1 MALSARLLTLR
12 NSPVLL
18 KLPPYL
24 SALCIVIGIA
34 WLFILPLNEY
44 SRQTY
49 VSENAILPGQVH
61 TYFGGSEHNVF
72 RAYRQEVYQISQV
85 SETDRLAALENVL
98 REIGLKVAAQPYRF
112 TVAGE
117 DVEGTNVYGLLQG
130 PRADATEAMVLMAA
144 WLNFE
149 GEINYSGL
157 ALALTLARYF
167 KRWSIWSKDI
177 ILLIPADSTYGPEAW
192 VSAYHSTSPD
202 ITATRNV
209 SSLPIKAGALQAA
222 VALDYPVGPWGHRFD
237 KLDILYDGING
248 ALPNLDLLNTAV
260 AVASGQMGIGCSIH
274 GILSHSDSYR
284 DRLTTLAKGVVT
296 QSAGQAT
303 GPHSA
308 FVPYHVD
315 AITLKTVGDGWHDEM
330 SLGRTT
336 ESLFRSINNLLEH
349 LHQSFFFYILL
360 NANRFASIGNYLP
373 AAMLLQAWR
382 SQPKYHSHTIQ
393 DTGLLLD
400 RANMAQVL
408 LRHWVPRYLL
418 LDDGAAAEPHDHGVF
433 KRINLGSVAQKATSA
448 AIGHESTSAS
458 EEHTDPLIG
467 LLVTLAK
474 WTKGY
479 AIFLQDLLDM
489 LGAVQTRPEVWA
501 TFDSIRRHPELGI
514 PATFAKT
521 LVLYL
526 TATGNPAHLSLAWKV
541 YEAVPSL
548 SVMECID
555 FPLQLI
561 EHGLGTPDRIF
572 HLLNSKVGPEIV
584 KPEFRATPRLA
595 LQPAQVDLAHLVA
608 YAWAKQEHTS
618 SRVAFRR
625 VWEVY
630 RFLQD
635 RGAPLSPLMSRSLV
649 RAGIAQPMQEGKNV
663 SLAQVKYIIAIVQRL
678 EGKEAAAY
686 LDRLVWPINKR
697 LRDPS
702 NPAAVARLSWWA
714 GRMDDGIARRMRWRL
729 KLWTKKKRGWFD
741 GDGPLAKRR
750 RSKDVQSANA
760 DDTELFA
767 TMLPP
772 AVDVGTEQTDW
783 RQIIGEDVEASS
795 SGELVEIE
803 ASSIPCSPEDAAS
816 AYFERAEATTTP
828 RVVLEARKDKANFLP
843 QDPLVS
849 YDPVPAWSD
858 AADATNPD
866 LGLTKLLLT
875 DKSFVSYDPA
885 FAWLEAD
892 DAVKPDVE
900 PAKVPLTEYSP
911 ASYDLVSA
919 RSHASGPSSP
929 VEASTR
935 VMPTSLFVHNDSR
948 PPQPEARVPA
958 ATTDDLAT
966 VNDRELEH
974 TASADVPSTSM
985 SLPVTRNTGHVELEY
1000 KEGNASGWRNFSQR
1014 WQNRRKRS
1022 KYDTYAKQ
1030 TKQ

>member
-1 MALSARLLTLR
+1 MASHIARTRPRTHVMRPRIPATAPSVSTAIWITDDLLAEAFHRFVRVSQTHAHRRHGSSNPGPLEARRRHARRRMGLASAVPVGEPPVVDLGALFGLGARSPAQPEKSWKWEAPSLQVPGLGAGPPAPPLGAGTWSPVSFRQNARQVRRQQLESVEDPMMAVKASQTAFRDLLSTYEHLERLDKGGMQEILAFLQSSKDERQAQNVLALIQWLDKREIERDALLAMAMCMRDKGSLQTLQEDQLTL
-12 NSPVLL
+12 SLAFLL
-18 KLPPYL
+18 GRIE
-24 SALCIVIGIA
+24 A
-34 WLFILPLNEY
+34 
-44 SRQTY
+44 
-49 VSENAILPGQVH
+49 
-61 TYFGGSEHNVF
+61 
-72 RAYRQEVYQISQV
+72 
-85 SETDRLAALENVL
+85 ETPTIE
-98 REIGLKVAAQPYRF
+98 
-112 TVAGE
+112 
-117 DVEGTNVYGLLQG
+117 
-130 PRADATEAMVLMAA
+130 
-144 WLNFE
+144 
-149 GEINYSGL
+149 L
-157 ALALTLARYF
+157 ALAQTLDALPAIQRHSTVVELSRQLRATYKRGDRNPGMIRTLFRILDSCQSLQGSHTEHATWRQVYEQLGSLLKPAALARHMC
-167 KRWSIWSKDI
+167 
-177 ILLIPADSTYGPEAW
+177 G
-192 VSAYHSTSPD
+192 
-202 ITATRNV
+202 
-209 SSLPIKAGALQAA
+209 
-222 VALDYPVGPWGHRFD
+222 
-237 KLDILYDGING
+237 
-248 ALPNLDLLNTAV
+248 
-260 AVASGQMGIGCSIH
+260 
-274 GILSHSDSYR
+274 
-284 DRLTTLAKGVVT
+284 
-296 QSAGQAT
+296 
-303 GPHSA
+303 
-308 FVPYHVD
+308 
-315 AITLKTVGDGWHDEM
+315 
-330 SLGRTT
+330 
-336 ESLFRSINNLLEH
+336 
-349 LHQSFFFYILL
+349 
-360 NANRFASIGNYLP
+360 
-373 AAMLLQAWR
+373 
-382 SQPKYHSHTIQ
+382 
-393 DTGLLLD
+393 LD
-400 RANMAQVL
+400 RVDMAQVL

-433 KRINLGSVAQKATSA
+433 KRINLGSVARKATSA
-448 AIGHESTSAS
+448 AMGRESTSAS

-479 AIFLQDLLDM
+479 AVLLQDLLDM
-489 LGAVQTRPEVWA
+489 LGAVQTRREVWA
-501 TFDSIRRHPELGI
+501 TFDNIRRHPGLGI
-514 PATFAKT
+514 PTTFAKT

-526 TATGNPAHLSLAWKV
+526 AATGNPAHLSLAWKV

-555 FPLQLI
+555 FPMQLI

-584 KPEFRATPRLA
+584 KPEFRDTPRLA
-595 LQPAQVDLAHLVA
+595 LQPAQIDLAHLVA

-625 VWEVY
+625 VWE
-630 RFLQD
+630 D

-663 SLAQVKYIIAIVQRL
+663 SLAQVKYILAIVQRL

-750 RSKDVQSANA
+750 RSKDVRSATA

-767 TMLPP
+767 TMLPR
-772 AVDVGTEQTDW
+772 AADVGTEQTDW

-803 ASSIPCSPEDAAS
+803 ASSIPCNPEDAAS

-885 FAWLEAD
+885 FGWLEAD

-900 PAKVPLTEYSP
+900 PAKVLMTKDTP

-919 RSHASGPSSP
+919 VTHASGPSTP
-929 VEASTR
+929 VAKPTR
-935 VMPTSLFVHNDSR
+935 AVPTVHSVHNDPR
-948 PPQPEARVPA
+948 PLRLEVGDPA
-958 ATTDDLAT
+958 STDDLAT
-966 VNDRELEH
+966 VNNLGKEH
-974 TASADVPSTSM
+974 TASADVPSTSFP
-985 SLPVTRNTGHVELEY
+985 LPITRDPGHVELEY
-1000 KEGNASGWRNFSQR
+1000 KEGNASGWRNFSQQ
-1014 WQNRRKRS
+1014 WQNRRKKS
-1022 KYDTYAKQ
+1022 NYDTY
-1030 TKQ
+1030 TKQMKQ

>member
-1 MALSARLLTLR
+1 LESVEDPMMAVKASQTAFRDLLSTYEHLERLNKGGMQEILAFLQSSKDERQAQNVLALIQWLDKREIERDALLAMAMCMRDKGSLQTLQEDQLTL
-12 NSPVLL
+12 SLAFLL
-18 KLPPYL
+18 GRIE
-24 SALCIVIGIA
+24 A
-34 WLFILPLNEY
+34 
-44 SRQTY
+44 
-49 VSENAILPGQVH
+49 
-61 TYFGGSEHNVF
+61 
-72 RAYRQEVYQISQV
+72 
-85 SETDRLAALENVL
+85 ETPTIE
-98 REIGLKVAAQPYRF
+98 
-112 TVAGE
+112 
-117 DVEGTNVYGLLQG
+117 
-130 PRADATEAMVLMAA
+130 
-144 WLNFE
+144 
-149 GEINYSGL
+149 L
-157 ALALTLARYF
+157 ALAQTLDALPAIQRHSTVVELSRQLRATYKRGDRNPGMIRTLFRILDSCQSLQGSHTEHATWRQVYEQLGSLLKPAALARHMC
-167 KRWSIWSKDI
+167 
-177 ILLIPADSTYGPEAW
+177 G
-192 VSAYHSTSPD
+192 
-202 ITATRNV
+202 
-209 SSLPIKAGALQAA
+209 
-222 VALDYPVGPWGHRFD
+222 
-237 KLDILYDGING
+237 
-248 ALPNLDLLNTAV
+248 
-260 AVASGQMGIGCSIH
+260 
-274 GILSHSDSYR
+274 
-284 DRLTTLAKGVVT
+284 
-296 QSAGQAT
+296 
-303 GPHSA
+303 
-308 FVPYHVD
+308 
-315 AITLKTVGDGWHDEM
+315 
-330 SLGRTT
+330 
-336 ESLFRSINNLLEH
+336 
-349 LHQSFFFYILL
+349 
-360 NANRFASIGNYLP
+360 
-373 AAMLLQAWR
+373 
-382 SQPKYHSHTIQ
+382 
-393 DTGLLLD
+393 LD
-400 RANMAQVL
+400 RVDMAQVL
-408 LRHWVPRYLL
+408 RQYWVPRYLL
-418 LDDGAAAEPHDHGVF
+418 LDDGAAAESHDHGVF
-433 KRINLGSVAQKATSA
+433 KRINLGSAARKATSA
-448 AIGHESTSAS
+448 AIGHESSSVS

-467 LLVTLAK
+467 LLITLAK

-584 KPEFRATPRLA
+584 KPELRATPRLA

-729 KLWTKKKRGWFD
+729 KLWTKKKRGWLD

-750 RSKDVQSANA
+750 RSKDVQSATA

-772 AVDVGTEQTDW
+772 AADVGTEQTDW

-803 ASSIPCSPEDAAS
+803 ASSIPCNPEDAAS

-892 DAVKPDVE
+892 DAVKPDVG

-935 VMPTSLFVHNDSR
+935 VMLTSLFVHNDSR

-966 VNDRELEH
+966 VNDRGLEH

-985 SLPVTRNTGHVELEY
+985 SLPVTRNAGHVELEY
-1000 KEGNASGWRNFSQR
+1000 KEGNASGWRNFSQQ
-1014 WQNRRKRS
+1014 WQNRRKKS
-1022 KYDTYAKQ
+1022 NYDTYTKR

>member
-1 MALSARLLTLR
+1 MKLRIPATAPSVSTAIWITDDLLAEAFHRFARVSHTHANRRHGSNNPGPLEARRRHAMRRMGLASAVPVGGPPVVDLGALFGLGARSPAQPEKSWKWEAPSLQVPGLGTGPPAPPLGAGTWSPVSFRQNARQVRRQQLESVEDPMMAVKASQTAFRDLLSTYEHLERLNKGGMQEILAFLQSSKDEWQAQNVLALIQWLDKREIERDALLAMAMCMRDKGSLQTLQEDQLTL
-12 NSPVLL
+12 SLAFLL
-18 KLPPYL
+18 GRIE
-24 SALCIVIGIA
+24 A
-34 WLFILPLNEY
+34 
-44 SRQTY
+44 
-49 VSENAILPGQVH
+49 
-61 TYFGGSEHNVF
+61 
-72 RAYRQEVYQISQV
+72 
-85 SETDRLAALENVL
+85 ETPTIE
-98 REIGLKVAAQPYRF
+98 
-112 TVAGE
+112 
-117 DVEGTNVYGLLQG
+117 
-130 PRADATEAMVLMAA
+130 
-144 WLNFE
+144 
-149 GEINYSGL
+149 L
-157 ALALTLARYF
+157 ALAQTLDALPAIQRHSTVVELSRQLRATYKRGDRNPGMIRTLFRILDSCQSLQGSHTEHATWRQVYEQLGSLLKPAALARHMC
-167 KRWSIWSKDI
+167 
-177 ILLIPADSTYGPEAW
+177 G
-192 VSAYHSTSPD
+192 
-202 ITATRNV
+202 
-209 SSLPIKAGALQAA
+209 
-222 VALDYPVGPWGHRFD
+222 
-237 KLDILYDGING
+237 
-248 ALPNLDLLNTAV
+248 
-260 AVASGQMGIGCSIH
+260 
-274 GILSHSDSYR
+274 
-284 DRLTTLAKGVVT
+284 
-296 QSAGQAT
+296 
-303 GPHSA
+303 
-308 FVPYHVD
+308 
-315 AITLKTVGDGWHDEM
+315 
-330 SLGRTT
+330 
-336 ESLFRSINNLLEH
+336 
-349 LHQSFFFYILL
+349 
-360 NANRFASIGNYLP
+360 
-373 AAMLLQAWR
+373 
-382 SQPKYHSHTIQ
+382 
-393 DTGLLLD
+393 LD
-400 RANMAQVL
+400 RVDMAQVL
-408 LRHWVPRYLL
+408 RQYWVPRYLL
-418 LDDGAAAEPHDHGVF
+418 LDDGAAAESHDHGVF
-433 KRINLGSVAQKATSA
+433 KRINLGSAARKATSA
-448 AIGHESTSAS
+448 AIGHESSSVS

-467 LLVTLAK
+467 LLITLAK

-584 KPEFRATPRLA
+584 KPELRATPRLA

-608 YAWAKQEHTS
+608 VPARLGCLPIPPGPRRAALAAD
-618 SRVAFRR
+618 VAFPGPGR
-625 VWEVY
+625 
-630 RFLQD
+630 D
-635 RGAPLSPLMSRSLV
+635 RAAD
-649 RAGIAQPMQEGKNV
+649 AGGKNV

-729 KLWTKKKRGWFD
+729 KLWMKKKRGWFD

-750 RSKDVQSANA
+750 RSKDVQSATA

-772 AVDVGTEQTDW
+772 AADVGTEQTDW

-803 ASSIPCSPEDAAS
+803 ASSIPCNPEDAAS

-892 DAVKPDVE
+892 DAVKPDVG

-935 VMPTSLFVHNDSR
+935 VMLTSLFVHNDSR

-966 VNDRELEH
+966 VNDRGLEH

-985 SLPVTRNTGHVELEY
+985 LLPVTRNAGHVELEY
-1000 KEGNASGWRNFSQR
+1000 KEGNASGWRNFSQQ
-1014 WQNRRKRS
+1014 WQNRRKKS
-1022 KYDTYAKQ
+1022 NYDTYTKR

>member
-1 MALSARLLTLR
+1 MAAIIPDHWKPEGGMPDVAWDWLQQYRFRRTVWAGG
-12 NSPVLL
+12 
-18 KLPPYL
+18 K
-24 SALCIVIGIA
+24 IA
-34 WLFILPLNEY
+34 GTAGEELE
-44 SRQTY
+44 
-49 VSENAILPGQVH
+49 V
-61 TYFGGSEHNVF
+61 GGSESSVPGVGAGPPPAPLGARTWSPVPF
-72 RAYRQEVYQISQV
+72 RQNARLQRRQQLEVVEDPMKAVRASQIAFRDFLSAHEHLKKLDTGVMQEIV
-85 SETDRLAALENVL
+85 AFLQSSKDERQAQNVL
-98 REIGLKVAAQPYRF
+98 TLVQWLDKREIERDALHVMALCLRDKARLQ
-112 TVAGE
+112 TLQE
-117 DVEGTNVYGLLQG
+117 DQVTPSLGFLLGRIEAETEGI
-130 PRADATEAMVLMAA
+130 E
-144 WLNFE
+144 
-149 GEINYSGL
+149 L
-157 ALALTLARYF
+157 ALAETLDALPASQQHSAVVELSRQLRATYKRGDRNPSTIRTLFRILGSCQSLQVSHAEDASWRQVYEQLGSLLKPAALARHLCNLE
-167 KRWSIWSKDI
+167 R
-177 ILLIPADSTYGPEAW
+177 AD
-192 VSAYHSTSPD
+192 
-202 ITATRNV
+202 
-209 SSLPIKAGALQAA
+209 
-222 VALDYPVGPWGHRFD
+222 
-237 KLDILYDGING
+237 
-248 ALPNLDLLNTAV
+248 
-260 AVASGQMGIGCSIH
+260 
-274 GILSHSDSYR
+274 
-284 DRLTTLAKGVVT
+284 
-296 QSAGQAT
+296 
-303 GPHSA
+303 
-308 FVPYHVD
+308 
-315 AITLKTVGDGWHDEM
+315 
-330 SLGRTT
+330 
-336 ESLFRSINNLLEH
+336 
-349 LHQSFFFYILL
+349 
-360 NANRFASIGNYLP
+360 
-373 AAMLLQAWR
+373 
-382 SQPKYHSHTIQ
+382 
-393 DTGLLLD
+393 
-400 RANMAQVL
+400 MAQVL
-408 LRHWVPRYLL
+408 RQYWVPRYLL
-418 LDDGAAAEPHDHGVF
+418 LDDGTAAEPHDHGVF
-433 KRINLGSVAQKATSA
+433 KRINLGSVAGKAKSA
-448 AIGHESTSAS
+448 AIGHGSSSAS
-458 EEHTDPLIG
+458 EEHTDPLVG
-467 LLVTLAK
+467 LLVMLAK
-474 WTKGY
+474 WKKSY
-479 AIFLQDLLDM
+479 ATFLQDLLDM

-501 TFDSIRRHPELGI
+501 TFDSIQRHPELGI
-514 PATFAKT
+514 PATFTKT

-526 TATGNPAHLSLAWKV
+526 AATGNPAHLSLAWKV

-584 KPEFRATPRLA
+584 KPELRATPRLA

-649 RAGIAQPMQEGKNV
+649 RAGIAQPMREGKNV

-678 EGKEAAAY
+678 EGKEAAAD

-750 RSKDVQSANA
+750 RSKDVQSATA

-772 AVDVGTEQTDW
+772 AADVGTEQTDW

-803 ASSIPCSPEDAAS
+803 ASSIPCNPEDAAS
-816 AYFERAEATTTP
+816 AYFEQAEATTTP
-828 RVVLEARKDKANFLP
+828 RVVLVARKDKANFLP
-843 QDPLVS
+843 QDSLVS

-866 LGLTKLLLT
+866 LGLTKLLPT

-900 PAKVPLTEYSP
+900 PAKVPLTEDSP

-919 RSHASGPSSP
+919 WSHASGPSSP

-948 PPQPEARVPA
+948 PPQPETRVPA

-966 VNDRELEH
+966 VNDRGLEH

-985 SLPVTRNTGHVELEY
+985 SLPITRDAGHVDLEY
-1000 KEGNASGWRNFSQR
+1000 KEGNASGWRNFSQQ
-1014 WQNRRKRS
+1014 WQNRRKKS
-1022 KYDTYAKQ
+1022 NYDAYTKQ

>member
-1 MALSARLLTLR
+1 MKLRIPATAPSVSTAIWITDDLLAEAFHRFARVLHTHTNRRHGSNNPGPLEARRRHARRRMGLASAVPVGGPPVVDLGALFGLGARSPAQPEKSWKWEAPSLRVPGVGAGPPVPPLGATAWSPVPFRQNVRSQRRQQLEVVEDPMQAVNASQTAFRDLLSSYQQLEKLDQGGMQEIVAFLQSSKDERQAQNVLALIQWLDKREVERDALHLMALFLRDKARLQTLQDDQVTP
-12 NSPVLL
+12 SLGFLL
-18 KLPPYL
+18 GRIE
-24 SALCIVIGIA
+24 A
-34 WLFILPLNEY
+34 
-44 SRQTY
+44 
-49 VSENAILPGQVH
+49 
-61 TYFGGSEHNVF
+61 
-72 RAYRQEVYQISQV
+72 
-85 SETDRLAALENVL
+85 ETES
-98 REIGLKVAAQPYRF
+98 
-112 TVAGE
+112 
-117 DVEGTNVYGLLQG
+117 VE
-130 PRADATEAMVLMAA
+130 
-144 WLNFE
+144 
-149 GEINYSGL
+149 L
-157 ALALTLARYF
+157 ALAETLDALPASQRHSAMVELCRQLRATYKRGDRNPSTIRTLFRILDSCQSLQVSHAEDASWCQVYEQLGSLLKPAALARH
-167 KRWSIWSKDI
+167 
-177 ILLIPADSTYGPEAW
+177 L
-192 VSAYHSTSPD
+192 
-202 ITATRNV
+202 
-209 SSLPIKAGALQAA
+209 
-222 VALDYPVGPWGHRFD
+222 
-237 KLDILYDGING
+237 
-248 ALPNLDLLNTAV
+248 
-260 AVASGQMGIGCSIH
+260 CS
-274 GILSHSDSYR
+274 
-284 DRLTTLAKGVVT
+284 
-296 QSAGQAT
+296 
-303 GPHSA
+303 
-308 FVPYHVD
+308 
-315 AITLKTVGDGWHDEM
+315 
-330 SLGRTT
+330 
-336 ESLFRSINNLLEH
+336 
-349 LHQSFFFYILL
+349 
-360 NANRFASIGNYLP
+360 
-373 AAMLLQAWR
+373 
-382 SQPKYHSHTIQ
+382 
-393 DTGLLLD
+393 LD